1 MSLLFIH
8 VRSFACRGRLRTFR
22 ADCSIIS
29 LCCVTTTWQLLFP
42 SGYGRR
48 RFVACDCWTQTSCAV
63 SAARQWLLTAVCHVV
78 LYCVKRSIA
87 VPTKRIFR
95 DCCRNMGHFLS
106 GVERAKRFVNVLS
119 HRTVTNLKK
128 IREMSTLPPLEN
140 FLRKPMATS
149 NEVSDMRWWSFLWK
163 IKVDSG
169 FRSKRRRS
177 NSSCHLT
184 GRGMHTSCFQSD
196 FCKPHHMHIHGI
208 TPKSFKR
215 CAFPGLSGRRW
226 RLQTKPFADQQVEPI
241 TDIERR
247 ALVLKS
253 IQEPCAL

>member
-1 MSLLFIH
+1 MAVYLPVWHSHCTRARFAVLVSCSDELAVHH

-128 IREMSTLPPLEN
+128 IREMSTLPPWKILCGSPWPPVMR
-140 FLRKPMATS
+140 LAICAG
-149 NEVSDMRWWSFLWK
+149 EVSC
-163 IKVDSG
+163 G
-169 FRSKRRRS
+169 RSKLTAAFARS
-177 NSSCHLT
+177 VAAAT
-184 GRGMHTSCFQSD
+184 QAA
-196 FCKPHHMHIHGI
+196 I
-208 TPKSFKR
+208 
-215 CAFPGLSGRRW
+215 
-226 RLQTKPFADQQVEPI
+226 
-241 TDIERR
+241 
-247 ALVLKS
+247 
-253 IQEPCAL
+253 